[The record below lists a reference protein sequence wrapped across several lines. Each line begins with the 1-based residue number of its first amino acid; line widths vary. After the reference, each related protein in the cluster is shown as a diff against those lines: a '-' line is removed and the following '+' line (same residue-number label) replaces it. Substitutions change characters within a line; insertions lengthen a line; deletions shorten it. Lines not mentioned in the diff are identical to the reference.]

1 MTLPDFLTSCTLE
14 RIGPESFTWQVPDG
28 WLQGRGAWGGLVVA
42 AHVNAA
48 EAVQHSVDD
57 SRRVR
62 NIAAH
67 LFGPLPSGPAQVQ
80 VNCLRAGSAMTT
92 WQVSIVGSDGELAS
106 QAVVITGTSRPVN
119 ADETWGVASMPILPP
134 WSQLPLAPV
143 RPPIGPEFGA
153 HFAYRPASGIPGEQK
168 PPQASGWIGPAE
180 EGEPLPEWTAAT
192 TLGIVDAW
200 WPASYVTMP
209 SVRPMGTVSFSAHL
223 LVDPATLDPGAP
235 LAYEAWV
242 SRSDEGFT
250 SETRRL
256 WSPDGRLVVE
266 NHQSIVVIK

>member
-1 MTLPDFLTSCTLE
+1 MTPPDFVASCTLE
-14 RIGPESFTWQVPDG
+14 RSGPNSFAWQVPDG

-42 AHVNAA
+42 AHINAA
-48 EAVQHSVDD
+48 ESVQHSVDD

-80 VNCLRAGSAMTT
+80 VSCLRAGSAMTT
-92 WQVSIVGSDGELAS
+92 WQVSIVGSEGELGS
-106 QAVVITGTSRPVN
+106 QAVVITGTPRPVDAN
-119 ADETWGVASMPILPP
+119 ERWGVATMPELPP

-153 HFAYRPASGIPGEQK
+153 HFAYRPASGIPGEQEL
-168 PPQASGWIGPAE
+168 PRAAGWIGPAQGDE
-180 EGEPLPEWTAAT
+180 EAPEWTAAT
-192 TLGIVDAW
+192 VLGIVDAW

-209 SVRPMGTVSFSAHL
+209 SVRPMGTISFSAHL
-223 LVDPATLDPGAP
+223 LVDPATLDPRSP
-235 LAYEAWV
+235 LGYEAWV
-242 SRSDEGFT
+242 STSEEGFT

-256 WSPDGRLVVE
+256 WAPDGRLVVE
-266 NHQSIVVIK
+266 NHQAIVVIK

>member
-1 MTLPDFLTSCTLE
+1 MRPPDFLTSCTLE
-14 RIGPESFTWQVPDG
+14 NSRRDSFTWQVPEG

-48 EAVQHSVDD
+48 ESAQRSIDD

-62 NIAAH
+62 NISAH
-67 LFGPLPSGPAQVQ
+67 LFGPLPSGTAQVQ
-80 VNCLRAGSAMTT
+80 VSCLRAGSAMTT

-106 QAVVITGTSRPVN
+106 QAVVITGTPRPV
-119 ADETWGVASMPILPP
+119 DDQWGVATMPELPP

-143 RPPIGPEFGA
+143 RPPVGPEFGA

-168 PPQASGWIGPAE
+168 APRAAGWIGPAE
-180 EGEPLPEWTAAT
+180 VDGTWPEWTAAT

-200 WPASYVTMP
+200 WPASYVTMS

-223 LVDPATLDPGAP
+223 LADPASLDARAP

-242 SRSDEGFT
+242 STSDEGFT

-256 WSPDGRLVVE
+256 WAPDGRLVVE
-266 NHQSIVVIK
+266 NHQAIVVIK